1 MSYLPEFS
9 GPIEGWTVNFMKK
22 NYWRVERT
30 QTRDDVLQEARLVF
44 LRCKQRYA
52 EVETPQHFMALY
64 KRAWAN
70 EFTDLA
76 NADTASRVLVQP
88 QTYRTE
94 SGEQLVEQSGDTDN
108 DGTLSVMLRQA
119 PAEVTMVLN
128 LFLSA
133 PQEILDL
140 ALGSWKGR
148 DKRCR
153 TGGSKRI
160 CKMLGLPPELDVLKV
175 VEDYFHS

>member
-1 MSYLPEFS
+1 MSYSPEFT
-9 GPIEGWTVNFMKK
+9 GPIEGYVVNFMKK
-22 NYWRVERT
+22 HYWKVERT

-44 LRCKQRYA
+44 LRCREKYQDLD
-52 EVETPQHFMALY
+52 TPQHFMALF

-70 EFTDLA
+70 EFIDLA

-88 QTYRTE
+88 PVDRET
-94 SGEQLVEQSGDTDN
+94 GEQITDLYGESDN
-108 DGTLSVMLRQA
+108 DGSLSVMLRQA

-160 CKMLGLPPELDVLKV
+160 CKMLGLPQELDVLKL